1 MKFYEG
7 IHVRSHTQVG
17 LVLFFTAAAV
27 LCMAA
32 GLTIIFPDTA
42 LSAIWRIKPDEFA
55 QLLNLRPWTGIGFLL
70 LSGLMGATAWGCW
83 NGSLWGWRMAI
94 AIFAA
99 NDVGDAA
106 QIFTGRILEGSIGI
120 TVVVAIV
127 FWLTRPQVKAAFR

>member
-1 MKFYEG
+1 MKIYKG
-7 IHVRSHTQVG
+7 IYVRSNTQFA

-32 GLTIIFPDTA
+32 GLTMIFPDTA

-55 QLLNLRPWTGIGFLL
+55 QLLDLRPWTSIGFLL
-70 LSGLMGATAWGCW
+70 LSGWMGFTAWGCL

-99 NDVGDAA
+99 NGLGDAA
-106 QIFTGRILEGSIGI
+106 QIFTGRIVEGFIGLA
-120 TVVVAIV
+120 VVVTIV
-127 FWLTRPQVKAAFR
+127 FWLTRPRVKAAFQ